1 MGWSAVGVLV
11 TFTLVIL
18 TAPLAADAQQPAK
31 MPLIGHLALRAGPA
45 AEDEVFK
52 QGLHALGWIEGQ
64 NLAIE
69 YRWAAGEVDRLPAL
83 AEELVRLQM
92 DCIVA
97 WATPAVRAAKDAT
110 QTIPIV
116 MTWVADLI
124 GSGFVASL
132 AQPGGNI
139 TGTSLMHS
147 EVVGK
152 RLELLRALLPRLSH
166 VAFLAHGGDPV
177 YRLFVQEAQDA
188 AKRLGMQMQPVVI
201 GSLEELESAFAVMHS
216 ERAEALMVQ
225 PLFMTVLGQG
235 QKIADLAA
243 THRLPTVSEGNQF
256 AEDGGLLFYGP
267 DRLAQLRRSVLFV
280 DKILKGAKP
289 GDLPVEQPMKFTLI
303 INLRTAKPLGLTIP
317 PTLLFQADEV
327 IP

>member
-1 MGWSAVGVLV
+1 MWYSAVGFLV
-11 TFTLVIL
+11 TLTLSLL
-18 TAPLAADAQQPAK
+18 TAPLATDAQQPGK
-31 MPLIGHLALRAGPA
+31 LPLIGHLALRAGPG
-45 AEDEVFK
+45 AEDEAFK

-69 YRWAAGEVDRLPAL
+69 YRWAASQVDRLPAL
-83 AEELVRLQM
+83 AEELVRLQV

-116 MTWVADLI
+116 MTWVADPI

-147 EVVGK
+147 EVVVK
-152 RLELLRALLPRLSH
+152 RLELLRALLPSLSR

-177 YRLFVQEAQDA
+177 YQLFVQEAQDA
-188 AKRLGMQMQPVVI
+188 AKRLDMQMQLVVI

-216 ERAEALMVQ
+216 GRAEALMVQ
-225 PLFMTVLGQG
+225 PLFMTVPGQG
-235 QKIADLAA
+235 HCQ
-243 THRLPTVSEGNQF
+243 V
-256 AEDGGLLFYGP
+256 
-267 DRLAQLRRSVLFV
+267 V
-280 DKILKGAKP
+280 DHP
-289 GDLPVEQPMKFTLI
+289 SQPVT
-303 INLRTAKPLGLTIP
+303 
-317 PTLLFQADEV
+317 
-327 IP
+327 

>member
-1 MGWSAVGVLV
+1 MWYSAVGFLV
-11 TFTLVIL
+11 TLTLSLL
-18 TAPLAADAQQPAK
+18 TAPLATDAQQPGK
-31 MPLIGHLALRAGPA
+31 LPLIGHLALRAGPG
-45 AEDEVFK
+45 AEDEAFK

-64 NLAIE
+64 NLASE
-69 YRWAAGEVDRLPAL
+69 YRWAASQVDRLPAL
-83 AEELVRLQM
+83 AEELVRLQV

-116 MTWVADLI
+116 MTWVADPI

-147 EVVGK
+147 EVVVK
-152 RLELLRALLPRLSH
+152 RLELLRALLPSLSR

-177 YRLFVQEAQDA
+177 YQLFVQEAQDA
-188 AKRLGMQMQPVVI
+188 AKRLDMQMQLVVI

-216 ERAEALMVQ
+216 GRAEALMVQ

-289 GDLPVEQPMKFTLI
+289 GDLPIEQPMQFKLV
-303 INLRTAKPLGLTIP
+303 INLKTAKALGLTIP

-327 IP
+327 IQ